1 MNAWLSDSNSQ
12 TPNNHNAGFGGP
24 TDSPMA
30 FLQPPQT
37 INPAQFQNQP
47 YLNGNA
53 RTASPSF
60 QNPIYQTNSVV
71 PSKRQRE
78 DSQGQ
83 SPRQAPGGLPGSRS
97 QTPSGA
103 YPGYNHQSNGA
114 QFPNAPTPYQHL
126 QNNPTSNATPSPTI
140 QQMAFNNAAN
150 SQRPSTA
157 SPSPFSPHHSGM
169 PQMSPAP
176 SDHNS
181 RVGTPHDNPQNM
193 IQGMNGGQ
201 GFNPGQFPRPMANSQ
216 MAMGQHHMQPGAVS
230 DAQRQY
236 QMQIQAQVQAQARH
250 YQQQAAQAR
259 MANGGPNP
267 GNPMGNPQQMAAMQQ
282 QAHLRKPTSPE
293 DFVKGLQSFMATRGR
308 TVEINPTICGR
319 QLPLIKIFQLVM
331 RMSGSAAVSKGNN
344 WPVVAQQ
351 FGFPPQLTAQAG
363 QEFLQYWMTNLAPY
377 EGALMASQQKQH
389 VRMASQG
396 GQPGQQP
403 GQMSPTRPQQRE
415 VNGQNHQRNQ
425 SDMSGVGMNGS
436 GLNNLQQPN
445 MAQGFPQPHG
455 KAEQGQQFTPQHRS
469 TQSLQQE
476 AMMNG
481 ASPGMVTPS
490 PQKRLGSV
498 GRPPSLNIESNVPIK
513 KPIENPFQPEELPQ
527 SRFHGPVNV
536 EEISILTDQLLNY
549 KPSVPR
555 FQELGVIDI
564 HALTMS
570 IKSGIHAETRMA
582 LDTLVTLSLEP
593 SLQLSIEKCDDL
605 METLIDCAQDQIDF
619 LAEHSPEV
627 SDEMQLTSYEDL
639 MRGCRMEGD
648 LLQDV
653 PKFGTVEYDLDRAV
667 DRLICI
673 TTLMRNFSFWEANF
687 AVLGMA
693 EAIRLLSNVVRYLGT
708 REMFLRSNRNI
719 LDFMKD
725 VVIYLSNLSQSLE
738 LPGKEEAL
746 CLLHFLLAFAP
757 APVAVVSPIAKAVFP
772 NYNPNIHKY
781 LPAAVDTMAKLLARD
796 EPNRTYYKAIFAADS
811 ASTPAYDL
819 LTRSFGLVIA
829 PLPTNP
835 HTAKIVLEARKPFI
849 LQGMLA
855 AEILANLAPGSESPL
870 AKAWLESEDG
880 WAPMALRLLST
891 LSIRPPPPPPQP
903 NRHGH
908 PPEPDPGAHLS
919 IANHVLALLR
929 TLVQKSRNVDDKGE
943 VVGPHGVWPKREL
956 LLGALMNKDVD
967 PQVLRGLCSFAD
979 LED

>member
-1 MNAWLSDSNSQ
+1 MNTWLSHSNSD
-12 TPNNHNAGFGGP
+12 PSLHNHNAGLGGP

-30 FLQPPQT
+30 YLQPPQT

-53 RTASPSF
+53 RTVSPSF

-71 PSKRQRE
+71 PSKRQR
-78 DSQGQ
+78 DDNLGQ

-103 YPGYNHQSNGA
+103 YPGYNPQSNGA

-126 QNNPTSNATPSPTI
+126 QNNATSNATPSPTI

-157 SPSPFSPHHSGM
+157 SPSPFSPHHGAM

-181 RVGTPHDNPQNM
+181 RVATPHDNQQNM
-193 IQGMNGGQ
+193 MQGMNGGQ
-201 GFNPGQFPRPMANSQ
+201 GFNPAQFQRPMGNPQ
-216 MAMGQHHMQPGAVS
+216 MNMGQPHMQPGAVS

-236 QMQIQAQVQAQARH
+236 QLQIQAQVQAQARH
-250 YQQQAAQAR
+250 YQQQAAAQAR

-267 GNPMGNPQQMAAMQQ
+267 GNPMTTPQQPG
-282 QAHLRKPTSPE
+282 HLRKPTNPD
-293 DFVKGLQSFMATRGR
+293 DFIKGLQSFMAQRGR

-331 RMSGSAAVSKGNN
+331 RMSGSASISKANQ
-344 WPVVAQQ
+344 WTFVAQQ
-351 FGFPPQLTAQAG
+351 FGFPPQLQPQAG
-363 QEFLQYWMTNLAPY
+363 QELVTYWINNLAPY
-377 EGALMASQQKQH
+377 EGALMASQQQKH
-389 VRMASQG
+389 MRVASQG
-396 GQPGQQP
+396 GQPGQP
-403 GQMSPTRPQQRE
+403 LGQMSPTRAQPQDTA
-415 VNGQNHQRNQ
+415 GPTHQRHQ
-425 SDMSGVGMNGS
+425 SDMTGVGVNGAEP
-436 GLNNLQQPN
+436 NNLQQPS
-445 MAQGFPQPHG
+445 AGQTFPQPQV
-455 KAEQGQQFTPQHRS
+455 KAEQAQQFTPQHRS

-481 ASPGMVTPS
+481 SSPVAPTPS
-490 PQKRLGSV
+490 PQKRLGSA
-498 GRPPSLNIESNVPIK
+498 GRQSSLNIEPNLPIK
-513 KPIENPFQPEELPQ
+513 KPIEDPFQPEELPP
-527 SRFHGPVNV
+527 SRYHGPVNV
-536 EEISILTDQLLNY
+536 EEISILTDQLMNY

-555 FQELGVIDI
+555 FQELGLIDI

-593 SLQLSIEKCDDL
+593 SLQLVIEKCDDL
-605 METLIDCAQDQIDF
+605 METLIECAQDQVDF

-627 SDEMQLTSYEDL
+627 SDEMQLSSYEDL
-639 MRGCRMEGD
+639 MRGCRMEGER
-648 LLQDV
+648 LQRV
-653 PKFGTVEYDLDRAV
+653 PRFGSVEYDLDRAA

-693 EAIRLLSNVVRYLGT
+693 EAIRLLSNVIRYLGT
-708 REMFLRSNRNI
+708 REMFLRNNRNI

-725 VVIYLSNLSQSLE
+725 VVIYLSNLSHSLE

-746 CLLHFLLAFAP
+746 CLLHLLLAFAP
-757 APVAVVSPIAKAVFP
+757 MPAPFITPSAKAVFT

-819 LTRSFGLVIA
+819 LTRAFGLAIA
-829 PLPTNP
+829 PLPTNSHNP
-835 HTAKIVLEARKPFI
+835 KIVLEARKPFI

-855 AEILANLAPGSESPL
+855 AEILANLAPGSEVPL
-870 AKAWLESEDG
+870 AKSWLESEDG
-880 WAPMALRLLST
+880 WAPVLLRLLGT

-908 PPEPDPGAHLS
+908 PPDPDPGAHLS
-919 IANHVLALLR
+919 IASHSLALLR
-929 TLVQKSRNVDDKGE
+929 ALVQKSRTVDNKGE
-943 VVGPHGVWPKREL
+943 VVGPVGIWPKREML
-956 LLGALMNKDVD
+956 MGALMNKDVD
-967 PQVLRGLCSFAD
+967 SHILRLLCNFAD

>member
-1 MNAWLSDSNSQ
+1 MNTWLSDSNNDPTS
-12 TPNNHNAGFGGP
+12 NNHNAGLGRP

-30 FLQPPQT
+30 YLQPPQT

-47 YLNGNA
+47 YVNGSA

-71 PSKRQRE
+71 PSKRPRE
-78 DSQGQ
+78 DSLGQ

-103 YPGYNHQSNGA
+103 YPGYNPQSNGA
-114 QFPNAPTPYQHL
+114 QFPNVPTPYQHL
-126 QNNPTSNATPSPTI
+126 QNNAISNATPSPTV

-157 SPSPFSPHHSGM
+157 SPNPFSPHHGAM

-181 RVGTPHDNPQNM
+181 RVGTPHDIQPNM
-193 IQGMNGGQ
+193 IQSMNGGQ
-201 GFNPGQFPRPMANSQ
+201 GFNPAHFQRPMSNPQ
-216 MAMGQHHMQPGAVS
+216 MGMGQQHMQPGAIS

-236 QMQIQAQVQAQARH
+236 QLQIQAQVQAQARH
-250 YQQQAAQAR
+250 YQQQAAAQAR
-259 MANGGPNP
+259 IANGGPNP
-267 GNPMGNPQQMAAMQQ
+267 GSSMANPQQPG
-282 QAHLRKPTSPE
+282 HLRKPTME
-293 DFVKGLQSFMATRGR
+293 DDRFAKALQGFMSQRGR
-308 TVEINPTICGR
+308 TVEINPAICGR
-319 QLPLIKIFQLVM
+319 QVPLKNIFSLVM
-331 RMSGSAAVSKGNN
+331 RMNGSAAVSKASQ
-344 WPVVAQQ
+344 WTFVALQL
-351 FGFPPQLTAQAG
+351 GFPPQLQPQAG
-363 QEFLQYWMTNLAPY
+363 QELMTYWMTNLALY
-377 EGALMASQQKQH
+377 EEAIMASQQQKH
-389 VRMASQG
+389 MRMASQS
-396 GQPGQQP
+396 GQPGQP
-403 GQMSPTRPQQRE
+403 VNQMSPTRPQQQDLS
-415 VNGQNHQRNQ
+415 GQSHQRNQ
-425 SDMSGVGMNGS
+425 SDMSGAGMNGA
-436 GLNNLQQPN
+436 GPNNMQQPN
-445 MAQGFPQPHG
+445 AGQRFPQSQV
-455 KAEQGQQFTPQHRS
+455 KAEQAQQFTPQHRS
-469 TQSLQQE
+469 AQSLQQE

-481 ASPGMVTPS
+481 SSPGMPTPS
-490 PQKRLGSV
+490 PQKQFGSV
-498 GRPPSLNIESNVPIK
+498 GRHSSLNIEPNVPMK
-513 KPIENPFQPEELPQ
+513 KPIEDPFQPEELPT
-527 SRFHGPVNV
+527 SRFHGPINV
-536 EEISILTDQLLNY
+536 EEISVLTDQLLNY

-555 FQELGVIDI
+555 FQELGLIDI

-593 SLQLSIEKCDDL
+593 SLQLSIDKCDDL
-605 METLIDCAQDQIDF
+605 MDTLIDCAQDQVDF

-627 SDEMQLTSYEDL
+627 SDEMQLSSYEDL
-639 MRGCRMEGD
+639 MRGCRMEGE
-648 LLQDV
+648 LLQNV
-653 PKFGTVEYDLDRAV
+653 PKFGSVEYDLDRAA

-687 AVLGMA
+687 VVLGMA

-708 REMFLRSNRNI
+708 REMFLRNNRNI

-725 VVIYLSNLSQSLE
+725 VVIYLSNLSHSLE

-746 CLLHFLLAFAP
+746 CLLHLLLAFAP
-757 APVAVVSPIAKAVFP
+757 TPTPYITSASRAVFA
-772 NYNPNIHKY
+772 NYNPNVHKY

-819 LTRSFGLVIA
+819 LTRTFGLAIA
-829 PLPTNP
+829 PLPTNS
-835 HTAKIVLEARKPFI
+835 HTPKTVLEARKPFI

-870 AKAWLESEDG
+870 AKSWLESEDG
-880 WAPMALRLLST
+880 WAAVLLRLLGL
-891 LSIRPPPPPPQP
+891 LSIRPPPPPPQQP

-908 PPEPDPGAHLS
+908 PPDPDPGAHLS
-919 IANHVLALLR
+919 IANHSLALLR
-929 TLVQKSRNVDDKGE
+929 ALVQKSKTVDDKGE
-943 VVGPHGVWPKREL
+943 VVGPHGVWPKREML
-956 LLGALMNKDVD
+956 MGALMNKDVD
-967 PQVLRGLCSFAD
+967 PHVLRLICNYAD